1 MSNIGSAFNDMFS
14 NIINFIP
21 SLIAALLYLLLA
33 WIIATVIKNVI
44 VKGLGALGFEEWLQ
58 KKGLVSS
65 SEGGQASEGFI
76 QTLGKIAYYL
86 VFILFLPAVFSALN
100 MDSVATPI
108 SQMMTNILN
117 FLPTLLIS
125 AVLLVLGI
133 FIAKL
138 VGTLVRN
145 LLANVNASKYN
156 KYVNFGQNKDAVD
169 IPSAAGWIVTALI
182 GLFFVVEAL
191 SVLNLEILNTIGAA
205 IIAYLPL
212 VLSAAIIL
220 ALGFIGGNVIS
231 SVIVKSTGNRFL
243 GEIVKYLLIIIAVFM
258 TLDQLNFAQS
268 IVNAAFLLIL
278 GAVAVAFAISFGIG
292 GRSFAE
298 RQLAKFEQKARSED
312 NENK

>member
-1 MSNIGSAFNDMFS
+1 MSNIGNAFNDMFS
-14 NIINFIP
+14 NVINFIP

-58 KKGLVSS
+58 KKGLVSAT
-65 SEGGQASEGFI
+65 EGGQTSEGFI

-100 MDSVATPI
+100 MDSVASPI

-117 FLPTLLIS
+117 FLPTLLVS
-125 AVLLVLGI
+125 AVLLVLGL

-145 LLANVNASKYN
+145 LLANINASKYN

-169 IPSAAGWIVTALI
+169 IPVATGWIVTTLI

-220 ALGFIGGNVIS
+220 ALGFVGGNIIS
-231 SVIVKSTGNRFL
+231 SVIVKSTGNRLF
-243 GEIVKYLLIIIAVFM
+243 GEVIKYLLIIVAIFM
-258 TLDQLNFAQS
+258 TLDQLNFAES

-298 RQLAKFEQKARSED
+298 KQLAKFEKKVDSED
-312 NENK
+312 SRNE